1 MTCAVSSEQG
11 GRGGERGK
19 VNRLSPLI
27 WESILPAAASTVF
40 KLLNLQQQFWLP
52 LPSPLTLLPL
62 TPLSLSGNACVRF
75 IYAFIN
81 QLTKCEF
88 LQRAEIKRRI

>member
-1 MTCAVSSEQG
+1 MTCAVSREQG
-11 GRGGERGK
+11 GEREGGERGK

-52 LPSPLTLLPL
+52 NPHPL
-62 TPLSLSGNACVRF
+62 
-75 IYAFIN
+75 
-81 QLTKCEF
+81 
-88 LQRAEIKRRI
+88 